1 VSVLPQVVT
10 RNWRL
15 KLSAFI
21 LSVFL
26 WAIVSLEPRN
36 REVIPTVPVEVVLND
51 PEWTLADA
59 PSPMTV
65 SVHLGGVAQ
74 DLFGLT
80 LARATL
86 VEVPV
91 DRVTGTDTVIRLRPE
106 WVQLSGGS
114 NVVVQSITPAA
125 VALRFEP
132 TLSAAVP
139 LSLRT
144 RNQLPAGLALAQ
156 PLTLTPMVATVRGPA
171 RALERLDSLPLLPLD
186 LSDLR
191 RSGTYH
197 VQIDSSALE
206 GLAFQPAGAQ
216 IAVNLQ
222 PEAERVLSDVPVL
235 VEPPAGVDSASLVA
249 RPATVQVTLRG
260 ARTLLEG
267 AAAFGV
273 VAFVAARDLEGIA
286 AGNEWSVP
294 IRLRGI
300 SSLLQGRAG
309 VDSVRVLRAPTPAT
323 LAEPSTDSGVPRDP
337 TAPPDTAPRGTAA
350 PRDTTTP
357 RGGGGR
363 GDTLAPTVRTPGG
376 GPSGRPR
383 PVLPGG
389 GSRR

>member
-15 KLSAFI
+15 KVSAFI

-26 WAIVSLEPRN
+26 WAIVSLQPRN

-86 VEVPV
+86 IQVPI

-125 VALRFEP
+125 IALRFEP

-156 PLTLTPMVATVRGPA
+156 PLALTPQVATVRGPA
-171 RALERLDSLPLLPLD
+171 RALERLDSLPLMPLD
-186 LSDLR
+186 LSDVR

-197 VQIDSSALE
+197 VQIDSAALE
-206 GLAFQPAGAQ
+206 DLVFQPAGAQ
-216 IAVNLQ
+216 VAVNLQ
-222 PEAERVLSDVPVL
+222 PEAERVVTGVPVV
-235 VEPPAGVDSASLVA
+235 VEAPAGIDSASLIP

-267 AAAFGV
+267 TTPLALM
-273 VAFVAARDLEGIA
+273 AFVAARDLEGIA

-294 IRLRGI
+294 LRLRGL
-300 SSLLQGRAG
+300 SALLQARAE
-309 VDSVRVLRAPTPAT
+309 VDSVRVLRAPAPG
-323 LAEPSTDSGVPRDP
+323 LQQDS
-337 TAPPDTAPRGTAA
+337 AA
-350 PRDTTTP
+350 PRDPSTP
-357 RGGGGR
+357 R
-363 GDTLAPTVRTPGG
+363 DTAAHRTGA
-376 GPSGRPR
+376 RP
-383 PVLPGG
+383 
-389 GSRR
+389 